1 MVGQIQ
7 LMFSLQSLALLD
19 LDVESKILSILM
31 AMKTEKP
38 GTLEL
43 QVFASLW
50 SYVCVGSPILDAV
63 SRPKVG
69 TIL

>member
-1 MVGQIQ
+1 MHLASLCSHTLVWLGIMPIFMVGQIQ
-7 LMFSLQSLALLD
+7 LMSSLQSLALFD

-43 QVFASLW
+43 QVFAS
-50 SYVCVGSPILDAV
+50 
-63 SRPKVG
+63 
-69 TIL
+69 

>member
-1 MVGQIQ
+1 MPIFMVGQIQ
-7 LMFSLQSLALLD
+7 LMSSLQSLALFD

-43 QVFASLW
+43 QVFAS
-50 SYVCVGSPILDAV
+50 
-63 SRPKVG
+63 
-69 TIL
+69 

>member
-43 QVFASLW
+43 QVCAS
-50 SYVCVGSPILDAV
+50 
-63 SRPKVG
+63 
-69 TIL
+69 